1 MKFVVTGCA
10 GFIGA
15 NFALYLLDNY
25 PGDIVIGIDC
35 LTYAA
40 NREALERLS
49 RYSRFRFY
57 KDNIC
62 DSEAIE
68 RILSTERPEVVVN
81 FAAESHVDRS
91 LLDSLPFFETNVR
104 GTEVLLE
111 ASCRH
116 GIKRFHQISTDEVYG
131 DLPLDSAELFSE
143 DSNLNPSSPYS
154 QSKAEA
160 DVLALSY
167 MKKYSLPVSISRS
180 TNNYGIYQHEEKL
193 IPMAIGRVVSGR
205 PVPIYGDGSNM
216 RDWLY
221 VTDHCRAIDL
231 IIRKGKCQIYNVGA
245 NNHWRN
251 IDLVNR
257 IIALSGY
264 PDGEIVFVPDR
275 KGHDR
280 KYAVSCD
287 RIKNELGWEP
297 QAEFGDSLIKTIE
310 WYKNR

>member
-1 MKFVVTGCA
+1 MKIVVTGCA

-15 NFALYLLDNY
+15 NFVLYLLDNY
-25 PGDIVIGIDC
+25 PDDSIIGIDC

-49 RYSRFRFY
+49 QYSRFSFH

-62 DSEAIE
+62 DGEAIE
-68 RILSTERPEVVVN
+68 RIFSTERPEVVVN

-91 LLDSLPFFETNVR
+91 LLDSRPFFETNVR
-104 GTEVLLE
+104 GTELLLE

-131 DLPLDSAELFSE
+131 DLPLDSVEEFSE
-143 DSNLNPSSPYS
+143 ESELNPSSPYS

-160 DVLALSY
+160 DILALSY
-167 MKKYSLPVSISRS
+167 MKSRALPVSISRS

-193 IPMAIGRVVSGR
+193 IPMAIGRIASGL
-205 PVPIYGDGSNM
+205 PVPIYGNGSNM

-221 VTDHCRAIDL
+221 VADHCRAIDL

-251 IDLVNR
+251 IDLVNK

-264 PDGEIVFVPDR
+264 PNGEIAFVPDR
-275 KGHDR
+275 KRHDR
-280 KYAVSCD
+280 KYAVNCD

-297 QAEFGDSLIKTIE
+297 QAEFEDALTKTIE
-310 WYKNR
+310 WYKNK